1 MVKQFYNRFDL
12 VSKLIM
18 RGLVKAIVNY
28 SEDISASTIPGSSLG
43 PQEVSLSLLLI
54 VEHILGVE

>member
-12 VSKLIM
+12 GSILIM
-18 RGLVKAIVNY
+18 CGLVKAIVNF
-28 SEDISASTIPGSSLG
+28 SENISASTIPGSSLG
-43 PQEVSLSLLLI
+43 PQEVSLGLLLI